1 LSKLRHAVA
10 NVFLQE
16 KFPLVG
22 VVAMTFFPATYVMKK
37 QLTSILLMAFL
48 VGFAAEGGADDRW
61 ETLRAINWVENP
73 TNHTRMGRHGELGPY
88 QFRPATWRM
97 HTRRPFRHA
106 VERQAA
112 DEVAVKHYEWIR
124 RTLENA
130 GVDAT
135 PFNIAMAWNTGV
147 GNVLN
152 GRVPQVSYD
161 YATRVT
167 NLVQTFKH
175 RAWAASAAAP
185 ATGTKASVAAPV
197 FSLDASAVT
206 FALAHSGPKFELVLP
221 PEPEMP
227 VVYTND
233 APVMEPVE
241 AHSFTFT
248 TAAALTPR
256 FSL

>member
-1 LSKLRHAVA
+1 
-10 NVFLQE
+10 
-16 KFPLVG
+16 
-22 VVAMTFFPATYVMKK
+22 MKK
-37 QLTSILLMAFL
+37 QLTSILLMVSL
-48 VGFAAEGGADDRW
+48 VGFAAGAGADDRW

-73 TNHTRMGRHGELGPY
+73 TNHTKMGRHGELGPY

-97 HTRRPFRHA
+97 HTRKPFRHA

-112 DEVAVKHYEWIR
+112 DEVAVKHYEWIK
-124 RTLENA
+124 RTLERA

-167 NLVQTFKH
+167 NLVQTFKQ
-175 RAWAASAAAP
+175 RGLLAAAGP
-185 ATGTKASVAAPV
+185 APRAKVAAPV
-197 FSLDASAVT
+197 FSLDTPAVN
-206 FALAHSGPKFELVLP
+206 FAVAHHGPRFELVLP

-227 VVYTND
+227 VVYTDD
-233 APVMEPVE
+233 APVLAPVAE
-241 AHSFTFT
+241 HSFTFT